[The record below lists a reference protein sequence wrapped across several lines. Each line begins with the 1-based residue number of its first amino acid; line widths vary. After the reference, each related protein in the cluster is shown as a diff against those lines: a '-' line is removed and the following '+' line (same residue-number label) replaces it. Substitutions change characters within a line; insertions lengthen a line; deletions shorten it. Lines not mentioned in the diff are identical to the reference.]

1 MKDKNKKA
9 REILASDLSAIVNH
23 KQIKSKLSNHKT
35 LSERQFTPVFYNKY
49 IFSGFQ
55 KKCYKAWWKAKKER
69 KKMVWSDKISIK
81 TELINCEAMRIIKLG
96 VKITMINMLR
106 MLVEK

>member
-9 REILASDLSAIVNH
+9 KEILASDLSAIVNH

-55 KKCYKAWWKAKKER
+55 KKCYKAWWKKSKER
-69 KKMVWSDKISIK
+69 KKENGLKWQNKYKNWTHKLWSYEDYQTRS
-81 TELINCEAMRIIKLG
+81 EN
-96 VKITMINMLR
+96 NYD
-106 MLVEK
+106 